1 MPTLEQSHEYETVV
15 QHSLALLAETNEIEQ
30 PSPPNQ
36 KIKCSKISR
45 HETSVEKFSQLMLQG
60 HGKGQTAG
68 TDSPERRDKVGELAR
83 KMSRAAIAGP
93 GKARKSQ
100 QSPI

>member
-1 MPTLEQSHEYETVV
+1 MPTLEQSHEYEIVL
-15 QHSLALLAETNEIEQ
+15 QHALALLAETNEIEQ
-30 PSPPNQ
+30 PSPPYQ
-36 KIKCSKISR
+36 KIKCNRISQ
-45 HETSVEKFSQLMLQG
+45 HETLVEKFSQLMFQG
-60 HGKGQTAG
+60 HGKGQTVG

-83 KMSRAAIAGP
+83 KMSRVAVAGP